1 MPGEDGDETVF
12 SPPSRPSR
20 PPTIPPSDRPEADTT
35 GLPVS
40 AGGKAPLGPLQIGQ
54 QFGARYH
61 ILKQLGIGGM
71 GAVYQAWD
79 AELEVA
85 VALKVIRPE
94 VSRDPAAAQ
103 DIERRFKQELLLARQ
118 VTHRNVVRIHDLGEI
133 DGIKYITMP
142 YIEGSDL
149 STVLRDSK
157 LSVSQVLPIARQIA
171 AGLQAAHEAG
181 VVHRDLKPANVMIEQ
196 EHAIIMDF
204 GIARS
209 TSRGGAP
216 PKRPSSQ
223 SGGPLVSA
231 DNEMTRV
238 TTAATV
244 IGEIVGTIEYMA
256 PEQARGEHVDQ
267 RVDIYAFGLIVYDM
281 LAGRRR
287 VEQAPSAVFELQ
299 KRMAQPPR
307 PIRSVVPEVPEP
319 LDKLVTQCI
328 EPDANKRFQT
338 AVELVAALDRLDDNG
353 KLKPKKRVVRMPVA
367 VAVAL
372 ALLTLSGYIYYVT
385 RPPVTHDPI
394 SVVIADFENG
404 TGDSAFDR
412 TLEPMLRRGLEVAS
426 FINAYDRSR
435 IAGTFNVQPPAKM
448 DEAAARELAVKQGV
462 GFVLS
467 GSVNR
472 RGNQYEISVKATQ
485 PLTGEEIA
493 ATQGRA
499 ASKDDV
505 LATATRLVTTVREA
519 LGDDTSDS
527 RQLLA
532 MKNLSTTS
540 MDVARHYAAA
550 TEAQSNGKY
559 EDARQSYLKTV
570 ELDPNFGLGYQGLA
584 SMSANLG
591 RLEDADKYSGEA
603 LKHLDGVTERER
615 LAVRASYYLRIGDYQ
630 QCVKE
635 YGELIVQYA
644 ADVVAHA
651 NSALCQ
657 SNLRNMR
664 EAVDGMRRAVQILP
678 RRVGFRANLAIYA
691 DYAGDFETA
700 EKEATAIE
708 VPNDLATLAVAFSHL
723 GKGMASEAGDTY
735 QKLAAIGPR
744 GPTWSAAGLGDLAM
758 YQGRFADAVRILE
771 QGASADLMSKNP
783 DRAARKLTS
792 AAYAHLMRGQNGLAV
807 ATAEKALQT
816 SKALPIRF
824 LASRVFVEAGAIA
837 KAQAEAD
844 SLASELPAKPQ
855 AYGKIL
861 QGEIALK
868 KGDPRQAIK
877 ILSDAG
883 GVLDTWLGHFD
894 LGRAYLQLGEGA
906 LLQADSEFDRCIKR
920 HGEALSLLVDEEP
933 TYGHFPMVYYYQGL
947 VREGMNNSRATES
960 YREYLKIRGESK
972 EDPLLPDVRKR
983 AGS

>member
-1 MPGEDGDETVF
+1 M
-12 SPPSRPSR
+12 
-20 PPTIPPSDRPEADTT
+20 
-35 GLPVS
+35 S
-40 AGGKAPLGPLQIGQ
+40 AGGKAPRGPLHIGQ
-54 QFGARYH
+54 QFGTRYH
-61 ILKQLGIGGM
+61 ILKELGVGGM

-94 VSRDPAAAQ
+94 VSRDPIAAQ

-118 VTHRNVVRIHDLGEI
+118 VTHRNVVRIHDLGEL
-133 DGIKYITMP
+133 DGIKYITMS

-149 STVLRDSK
+149 STVLRDRK
-157 LSVSQVLPIARQIA
+157 LTVPEVLSIARQIA

-181 VVHRDLKPANVMIEQ
+181 VVHRDLKPANVMIEN

-209 TSRGGAP
+209 TSRGAAP
-216 PKRPSSQ
+216 ARPSSSLAPRLT
-223 SGGPLVSA
+223 SGA
-231 DNEMTRV
+231 DDDATRI
-238 TTAATV
+238 AATLVGEV
-244 IGEIVGTIEYMA
+244 IGTIEYMA
-256 PEQARGEHVDQ
+256 PEQARGEHIDQ
-267 RVDIYAFGLIVYDM
+267 RADVYAFGLIVYDM
-281 LAGRRR
+281 LVGRRR
-287 VEQAPSAVFELQ
+287 SEHAVSAVGELQ
-299 KRMAQPPR
+299 GRLAHAPPSV
-307 PIRSVVPEVPEP
+307 RSVVHAVPEA
-319 LDKLVTQCI
+319 LDALITKCV
-328 EPDANKRFQT
+328 EPELEKRFQSS
-338 AVELVAALDRLDDNG
+338 AELVAALDLLDDNG
-353 KLKPKKRVVRMPVA
+353 KLKPKKRVISLPVA
-367 VAVAL
+367 VAVAS

-394 SVVIADFENG
+394 SVVIADFENS

-412 TLEPMLRRGLEVAS
+412 TLEPMLRRALEGAS

-435 IAGTFNVQPPAKM
+435 IAATFNVQPPAKM
-448 DEAAARELAVKQGV
+448 DEAAARELAIKQGV
-462 GFVLS
+462 GVVLA
-467 GSVNR
+467 GSVSPRAN
-472 RGNQYEISVKATQ
+472 GYEIAVKATR
-485 PLTGEEIA
+485 PLTGEEILE
-493 ATQGRA
+493 TSGRA
-499 ASKDDV
+499 ASKDQV
-505 LATATRLVTTVREA
+505 LETATRLVTRVREA

-540 MDVARHYAAA
+540 MDVARYYAAA
-550 TEAQSNGKY
+550 SEAQSNTKY

-591 RLEDADKYSGEA
+591 RLEDAEKYSAEA

-635 YGELIVQYA
+635 YGELIAQYA

-651 NSALCQ
+651 QSALCQ

-678 RRVGFRANLAIYA
+678 KRPGFRANLAIYA
-691 DYAGDFETA
+691 AYAGDFETT
-700 EKEATAIE
+700 EKEAAAIE
-708 VPNDLATLAVAFSHL
+708 VPNDLAMLAVAFAHL
-723 GKGMASEAGDTY
+723 GKGMVSEASDTY
-735 QKLAAIGPR
+735 QKLAAIGGR

-758 YQGRFADAVRILE
+758 YQGRFADAARIFE
-771 QGASADLMSKNP
+771 QGAAADLMSENRN
-783 DRAARKLTS
+783 RAARKLTS
-792 AAYAHLMRGQNGLAV
+792 AAYAHLMRGQKGLA
-807 ATAEKALQT
+807 AAAAGRALET
-816 SKALPIRF
+816 SQALPIRF
-824 LASRVFVEAGAIA
+824 LATRVIIEAGSIA
-837 KAQAEAD
+837 SAQAEAD
-844 SLASELPAKPQ
+844 RLASELPAAPQ

-868 KGDPRQAIK
+868 KGDARQAIK

-883 GVLDTWLGHFD
+883 AVLDTWLGHFD
-894 LGRAYLQLGEGA
+894 LGRAYLQAGGA
-906 LLQADSEFDRCIKR
+906 TLLQADSEFDRCIKR

-947 VREGMNNSRATES
+947 AREGMNNSRATES
-960 YREYLKIRGESK
+960 YREYLKIRSESK
-972 EDPLLPDVRKR
+972 DDPLLAEVRKR
-983 AGS
+983 AGV